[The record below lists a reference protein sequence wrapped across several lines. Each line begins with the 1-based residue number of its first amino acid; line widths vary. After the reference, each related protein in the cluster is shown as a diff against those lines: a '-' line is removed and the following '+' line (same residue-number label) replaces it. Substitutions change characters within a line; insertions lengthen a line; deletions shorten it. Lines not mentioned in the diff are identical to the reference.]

1 MAAITTSQ
9 STGNSNDGFTPKG
22 VKNSLFNLADP
33 TKYTSLYD
41 FINNVNAPDVRAQLI
56 KQYGDQ
62 GITGFLKLTGAIN
75 AAGTADEVT
84 YYEEA
89 RLHQGQ
95 LINGAVTAGTTM
107 TVVVDDASGADSAG
121 ALVVRVGDIL
131 LNPADG
137 KRMYVSAIITTGSD
151 ANKSFTVKVLDGV
164 APAADILDNTVLP
177 IVGNMFAQ
185 GTDQPGRFLQSNVVR
200 RKNDYAIIKEVYEVS
215 GSQATN
221 IGYIDVGG
229 GDYRW
234 YIKSEADTRQRFL
247 DKREMTMLLGEQ
259 TSAVSG
265 ITGTEG
271 YFSAIE
277 DRGIVTS
284 DIVNALEDIDV
295 VVKQLDKNGAPAEYA
310 LYANTAQ
317 MLGLDD
323 ALSGVNTGG
332 GLTASYGAFNN
343 DKDMAVNL
351 GFKSFSRG
359 GYTFHKHN
367 WKLLNDP
374 TLLGTTA
381 LAGSVAS
388 GVMIPIANVV
398 DPKSGNRAPALEM
411 NYKAT
416 NGYSREMEHWVTGG
430 GVLGFT
436 NDTQDLAKFNYRS
449 ECCLV
454 TRAANQHVLIKS
466 A

>member
-1 MAAITTSQ
+1 MPLGVTQ
-9 STGNSNDGFTPKG
+9 PTGNSNDGITPKG
-22 VKNSLFNLADP
+22 IKNSVANLADP

-41 FINNVNAPDVRAQLI
+41 FIDEVNAPDVRAQLV

-62 GITGFLKLTGAIN
+62 GITGFLKLTGAVN
-75 AAGTADEVT
+75 AAGTADQVQ
-84 YYEEA
+84 YFEEA

-95 LINGAVTAGTTM
+95 YVTTGFTSATSGTIVVTAAAG
-107 TVVVDDASGADSAG
+107 DAQG
-121 ALVVRVGDIL
+121 ALVARVGDIL

-137 KRMYVSAIITTGSD
+137 ERLYVTAIDSD
-151 ANKSFTVKVLDGV
+151 GLGFTVKTLSGGNTAV
-164 APAADILDNTVLP
+164 ADAAMLP

-185 GTDQPGRFLQSNVVR
+185 GTDQPGRFLQSNVVKR
-200 RKNDYAIIKEVYEVS
+200 VNDYAIVKEVYEVS

-259 TSAVSG
+259 TSA
-265 ITGTEG
+265 ITGVAGTEG
-271 YFSAIE
+271 YFAAIE
-277 DRGIVTS
+277 DRGIVS
-284 DIVNALEDIDV
+284 DDVIDALDDLDV
-295 VVKQLDKNGAPAEYA
+295 IVKQLDKNGAPAEYA
-310 LYANTAQ
+310 VYANSNQ
-317 MLGLDD
+317 FLKLDD
-323 ALSGVNTGG
+323 AIAGIESGNG
-332 GLTASYGAFNN
+332 GLMAAYGAFNN
-343 DKDMAVNL
+343 DKDMAINL

-359 GYTFHKHN
+359 GYTFHKHA

-374 TLLGTTA
+374 SLLGQTA
-381 LAGSVAS
+381 IGQNVAS
-388 GVMIPIANVV
+388 GVMIPIASVV

-454 TRAANQHVLIKS
+454 TRAANQHVLLKS

>member
-1 MAAITTSQ
+1 MAFAASIQ
-9 STGNSNDGFTPKG
+9 TGNSNDGFTPKG

-41 FINNVNAPDVRAQLI
+41 FINEVNAPDIRSQLI

-62 GITGFLKLTGAIN
+62 GITGFLKLTGAVN
-75 AAGTADEVT
+75 SAGTADEVT

-95 LINGAVTAGTTM
+95 LINGAVTAGTEM
-107 TVVVDDASGADSAG
+107 TVVCDADAGADDAG

-137 KRMYVSAIITTGSD
+137 KRMYVTEIVTSGSE
-151 ANKSFTVKVLDGV
+151 ANNSFKMKPLDGV
-164 APAADILDNTVLP
+164 APAANIADNVVLP

-185 GTDQPGRFLQSNVVR
+185 GSDQPSRFLQSNVVR
-200 RKNDYAIIKEVYEVS
+200 RKNDYAIVKEIYEVS

-221 IGYIDVGG
+221 IGYIDLGG

-259 TSAVSG
+259 TSAISDVK
-265 ITGTEG
+265 GTEG
-271 YFSAIE
+271 YFAAIE
-277 DRGIVTS
+277 DRGITTNELVDS
-284 DIVNALEDIDV
+284 VADLDLVL
-295 VVKQLDKNGAPAEYA
+295 KQLDKQGAPSEYA
-310 LYANTAQ
+310 VYANTSQ
-317 MLGLDD
+317 FLKLDD
-323 ALSGVNTGG
+323 MLSDIGSNGG
-332 GLTASYGAFNN
+332 GLTASFGAFDNN
-343 DKDMAVNL
+343 KDMAVNL
-351 GFKSFSRG
+351 GFQSFSRG
-359 GYTFHKHN
+359 GYTFHKHA

-374 TLLGTTA
+374 TLLGTDD
-381 LAGSVAS
+381 LASSVAS

-411 NYKAT
+411 NYKST

-436 NDTQDLAKFNYRS
+436 NDTKDLAQFNYRS